1 MITRTEE
8 FLTMYCVSG
17 VVGKK
22 LPLDKQKTKKE
33 TFKQTKDKVENLQTG
48 MAWRF
53 FLIERKSAGVPTR
66 FFFFSRKAGVGHI
79 P

>member
-8 FLTMYCVSG
+8 FLTMYCGSG

-22 LPLDKQKTKKE
+22 LPLNIQKTKKKP
-33 TFKQTKDKVENLQTG
+33 FKQTKDKVENLQTG
-48 MAWRF
+48 MVWRF
-53 FLIERKSAGVPTR
+53 FIERNPTGVLTR
-66 FFFFSRKAGVGHI
+66 FFFFAKKAVAGHT

>member
-17 VVGKK
+17 VVGKR

-53 FLIERKSAGVPTR
+53 FIERNPVGALTR